1 LISVK
6 ARCDALWSCSSKP
19 RAAKAEDY
27 TEGCDECSIQSY
39 RDDCGAA
46 GADGRFGA
54 GGTGRAEE
62 GKAIAQ
68 RWCAACHQVS
78 PEQTTA
84 SADVGSFMTVAEMRA
99 TTSDLAALEGFLAD
113 SHPVMPDM
121 SLTRQE
127 IRDLVAY
134 IGSLK

>member
-1 LISVK
+1 MN
-6 ARCDALWSCSSKP
+6 ALSNRFIMVATLLTLVGSS
-19 RAAKAEDY
+19 AL
-27 TEGCDECSIQSY
+27 
-39 RDDCGAA
+39 
-46 GADGRFGA
+46 
-54 GGTGRAEE
+54 GGGQPEE
-62 GKAIAQ
+62 GKVIAE

-84 SADVGSFMTVAEMRA
+84 SADVPSFMTVAEMRSMK
-99 TTSDLAALEGFLAD
+99 SDLAALEGFLANP
-113 SHPVMPDM
+113 HPVMPDM

>member
-1 LISVK
+1 MSAPFNRIVIIATLL
-6 ARCDALWSCSSKP
+6 ALMGGS
-19 RAAKAEDY
+19 AL
-27 TEGCDECSIQSY
+27 
-39 RDDCGAA
+39 AA
-46 GADGRFGA
+46 GDAA
-54 GGTGRAEE
+54 E

-78 PEQTTA
+78 AEQITA
-84 SADVGSFMTVAEMRA
+84 SADVPSFMTIRQMRA
-99 TTSDLAALEGFLAD
+99 TPNALAALEGFLAD
-113 SHPVMPDM
+113 PHPVMPDM